1 MLAPAIDSYLAIRRS
16 AGFGLRVA
24 EGFLRNYACFV
35 TARGETHVRE
45 RTALEWAA
53 LAPSASQR
61 GRRLEAIRIF
71 ARHAQA

>member
-1 MLAPAIDSYLAIRRS
+1 MLAPAIDAYLAIRRS
-16 AGFGLRVA
+16 TGFGLRVT
-24 EGFLRNYACFV
+24 EGFLRNYACFA

-71 ARHAQA
+71 ARHAA